1 MTLRRCQSR
10 RSSRRSRPEL
20 QWVLWLSTDELIALE
35 NIYRV
40 ASHSVENKLS
50 EADELAV
57 FAIYAD
63 AARRMTAGWPS
74 YDADPTRYR
83 EADAR
88 HQRDGT
94 LCRSRFGG
102 ETQMLRGRGR
112 CC

>member
-1 MTLRRCQSR
+1 
-10 RSSRRSRPEL
+10 
-20 QWVLWLSTDELIALE
+20 
-35 NIYRV
+35 
-40 ASHSVENKLS
+40 
-50 EADELAV
+50 
-57 FAIYAD
+57 
-63 AARRMTAGWPS
+63 MTAGWPS